1 MANAKADIEQE
12 VGETGGLKQLDQG
25 FARQAE
31 SGAEL
36 PPRQLEKSVGS
47 SGHVPLLEETGAD
60 TESPST
66 GSSGA
71 DADRDA
77 VARGEI

>member
-1 MANAKADIEQE
+1 MANAKADIEHE

-25 FARQAE
+25 ARQAE

-36 PPRQLEKSVGS
+36 PARQLEKSVGS